1 MLILSRKAG
10 ESVRL
15 ERDGVVTYLDVQQV
29 TGGNCTMRVLCMK
42 ADMPIKVDR
51 IRFKDS
57 MQIADGVTVTVL
69 DLNKGHAK
77 LGFDA
82 PRDVRILRTEL
93 IKEASWQRLRLFIYG
108 RASLPA

>member
-29 TGGNCTMRVLCMK
+29 TGGNCTLRVLCMA
-42 ADMPIKVDR
+42 ADMPVKVDR
-51 IRFKDS
+51 IRFKAS
-57 MQIADGVTVTVL
+57 MQIAEGVTVTVMGL
-69 DLNKGHAK
+69 TKVHAT

-82 PRDVRILRTEL
+82 PRNVHILRTEL
-93 IKEASWQRLRLFIYG
+93 IKEAS
-108 RASLPA
+108 